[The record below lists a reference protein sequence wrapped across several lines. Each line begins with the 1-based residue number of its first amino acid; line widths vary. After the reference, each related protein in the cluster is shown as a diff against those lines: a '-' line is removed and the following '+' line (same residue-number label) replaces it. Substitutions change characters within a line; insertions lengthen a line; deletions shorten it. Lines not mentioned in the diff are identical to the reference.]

1 MESGC
6 SLNIRPIEYTDG
18 LDVECER
25 KKKIKDNSMLFFP
38 SDLNKRVVLNSD
50 GKTVCEIGFGEK
62 IKISLLDM
70 CNLRYLLI
78 SVQFS
83 LVIQS
88 HPKLCDPM
96 DCSTPGL
103 PVYHK
108 LLEFTQT
115 HVH

>member
-6 SLNIRPIEYTDG
+6 SLNIRPIEYTVG

-25 KKKIKDNSMLFFP
+25 KKKIKDNSMLFSL

-70 CNLRYLLI
+70 CNLRCLLI

-83 LVIQS
+83 SIIQS
-88 HPKLCDPM
+88 HPTLCDPT